1 MRDITYFT
9 WMIGTSKGRETEPI
23 RFSAIHDLPNI
34 ESDIPSN
41 QRRMDGKESIPV
53 LLKDELQS
61 DRALLDGFHDRTGL

>member
-1 MRDITYFT
+1 MV
-9 WMIGTSKGRETEPI
+9 GTSKGRETEPI

-41 QRRMDGKESIPV
+41 QRRVDGKESIPV